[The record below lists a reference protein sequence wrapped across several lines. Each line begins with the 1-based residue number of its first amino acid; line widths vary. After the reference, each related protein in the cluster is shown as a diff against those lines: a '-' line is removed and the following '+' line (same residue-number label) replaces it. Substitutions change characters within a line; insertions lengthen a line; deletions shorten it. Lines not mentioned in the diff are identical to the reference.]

1 MKRIIA
7 IILAA
12 VMLSA
17 ALVSCAFEPKAPA
30 ISANIRTTSSDAT
43 DAAAWLTARLGD
55 KLTDRVVIGTSAD
68 GYGIDLAALEDDGY
82 IIRALGDEVAL
93 FARTADG
100 LDRAA
105 RKYARMSE
113 AGTIEDV
120 TYHEGYRVKR
130 LTIAGNEISEYA
142 IVIPDR
148 ADEATPFGA
157 SELST
162 YIEKTCGAYLPIF
175 TADEYEAAE
184 KKPPRRIVI
193 TYGDASL
200 GDEGFKLS
208 IAEDGTLT
216 IAGGIWRGSL
226 YGVYDLL
233 EDIGWRFLGA
243 GGSAFPRTAFIP
255 IPKREYLYESEH
267 VDLTSAINRTEIPS
281 IPIRGYGDRDA
292 HVDPAPVGDAM
303 QLTRQK
309 FSYTSYNHYG
319 FANPACHGLQGN
331 HSMIFSGEYE
341 GLYDA
346 VRGTQPCLTNEDILE
361 AIDNYAL
368 TLVKRRL
375 DAGQT
380 IGKECNVVDV
390 AQWDGKGFCDCK
402 NCLAVEKIEGSH
414 SGPIVRMANRVCAL
428 LDENYPGVCA
438 SILAY
443 FGSDTAPAVTKPAH
457 NLYVAFCF
465 YVDRFYGGCQNH
477 CISGEECGSNGNI
490 TNAVFAE
497 RFKGWADIMDG
508 KMLQVWMYPSNCYN
522 TCYNAPLY
530 LTLIDNARF
539 LASYGVGHVYHD
551 TRWVNNGL
559 ILEELSVYLLLRFE
573 WDATITDEEAIGLM
587 REWFRLV
594 YGDAGDLMFE
604 LTMFAEQAGDR
615 AGCWG
620 SFNNATCDRVDY
632 GFVSENAERIW
643 ELCDKLPEMA
653 ASAGEEALIERY
665 IAGFLF
671 MTLRARYDDMYVNGD
686 ADERGYI
693 TGRYREVWELFTKYH
708 LATFTTLNSN
718 FYAPETFDP
727 DVDPQCWIDNS
738 VNVTD

>member
-1 MKRIIA
+1 MKRCVS
-7 IILAA
+7 IILAL
-12 VMLSA
+12 VM
-17 ALVSCAFEPKAPA
+17 ALITLCSCALSPTAPLP
-30 ISANIRTTSSDAT
+30 ANIRLTSSDAES
-43 DAAAWLTARLGD
+43 AALWLTERLGER
-55 KLTDRVVIGTSAD
+55 LTDRVVLGTDAD
-68 GYGIDLAALEDDGY
+68 GYDLDISHLEEDGY
-82 IIRALGDEVAL
+82 IIRTLGSEVAL

-105 RKYARMSE
+105 RKYAKMVE
-113 AGTIEDV
+113 AGAVEDV

-130 LTIAGNEISEYA
+130 LTIAGNDISEYA

-148 ADEATPFGA
+148 KDEATPFAA

-162 YIEKTCGAYLPIF
+162 YIEMTCGACLPVF
-175 TADEYEAAE
+175 TADEYEAADA
-184 KKPPRRIVI
+184 KPPRRIVL
-193 TYGDASL
+193 TYGDKSL
-200 GDEGFKLS
+200 GDEGFRVLVS
-208 IAEDGTLT
+208 EDGTLS
-216 IAGGIWRGSL
+216 IIGGVYRGSL
-226 YGVYDLL
+226 FGVYDLL
-233 EDIGWRFLGA
+233 EDIGWRFLGS
-243 GGSAFPRTAFIP
+243 GGSAFPRTTFIP
-255 IPKREYLYESEH
+255 ISKREYLYESEH
-267 VDLTSAINRTEIPS
+267 VDLTAAINRTEIPS

-292 HVDPAPVGDAM
+292 HVEPAEVGDAM
-303 QLTRQK
+303 QLTRRK
-309 FSYTSYNHYG
+309 CSYTSYNHYG
-319 FANPACHGLQGN
+319 YANPACHGLQGN

-346 VRGTQPCLTNEDILE
+346 NRGTQPCLTNEDILE

-368 TLVKRRL
+368 TLVKTRL

-380 IGKECNVVDV
+380 IGKDCTVVDV
-390 AQWDGKGFCDCK
+390 AQWDGKGFCDCR
-402 NCLAVEKIEGSH
+402 NCLAVEKVEGGH

-428 LDENYPGVCA
+428 LDENYPGMCA

-497 RFKGWADIMDG
+497 RFKGWANIMDG

-530 LTLIDNARF
+530 LTLLDNARF

-551 TRWVNNGL
+551 TRWVDNGL
-559 ILEELSVYLLLRFE
+559 ILEELSAYLLLRFE
-573 WDATITDEEAIGLM
+573 WDATITDEEAISLM
-587 REWFRLV
+587 REWFDLV
-594 YGDAGDLMFE
+594 YGDAGDLLFE

-643 ELCDKLPEMA
+643 ELCDRLPSMA

-671 MTLRARYDDMYVNGD
+671 MTLRARYDDMYVNGTD
-686 ADERGYI
+686 SEREHI
-693 TGRYREVWELFTKYH
+693 AGRYREVWELFTKYH
-708 LATFTTLNSN
+708 LATYTTLNSN
-718 FYAPETFDP
+718 FYAPAEFDP
-727 DVDPQCWIDNS
+727 DVDPRNWIDNS
-738 VNVTD
+738 LNEND